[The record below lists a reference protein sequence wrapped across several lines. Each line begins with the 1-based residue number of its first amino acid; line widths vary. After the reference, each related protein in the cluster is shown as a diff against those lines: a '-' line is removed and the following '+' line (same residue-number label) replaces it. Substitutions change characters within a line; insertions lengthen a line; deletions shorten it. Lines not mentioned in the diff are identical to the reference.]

1 MTKVR
6 RFAILLSTVAVA
18 VGVAGCGNTV
28 SGSDIANKAKTKFN
42 QEFEAQGKSDRI
54 TSVSCPKDLPAKVG
68 ASEVCSGVGSP
79 GNIKINITATVD
91 SVSGSTAHL
100 HFSIS
105 AASGAPTGTTTS

>member
-6 RFAILLSTVAVA
+6 RFAVLASTLGVA
-18 VGVAGCGNTV
+18 VGVAGCANTV
-28 SGSDIANKAKTKFN
+28 SGSDIAREAKTKFN
-42 QEFEAQGKSDRI
+42 QEFAAQGKQDRI
-54 TSVSCPKDLPAKVG
+54 VSVSCPKDLNAKVG

-79 GNIKINITATVD
+79 GNVKINITATVD

-105 AASGAPTGTTTS
+105 AASGTPSGTSTN